1 MKILVG
7 ISKTPD
13 TTAKISFNND
23 HTEFNSAG
31 VQFIMNPYDEWYALV
46 KALEI
51 QESAGGSVT
60 VINVGG
66 VDNETII
73 RKALAI
79 GAESAVRINAEP
91 KSSMYTAFQIAEYAK
106 QNGFDLI
113 LLGKE
118 TIDFNGSEV
127 GAMLAEYL
135 DLPYLSYINSLT
147 LAGNVAT
154 VGREIE
160 GGTEIA
166 EVSLPFVASAAKGLA
181 EQRIPNMRGI
191 MMAKTKPLS
200 VVEPVAFNDLTI
212 AKNFDLPPAKSSV
225 KMVDP
230 ENMDELVRLL
240 HEEAKV
246 I

>member
-23 HTEFNSAG
+23 NKEFNANG

-46 KALEI
+46 RALEL
-51 QESAGGSVT
+51 QETLGGTVT
-60 VINVGG
+60 LINVGG
-66 VDNETII
+66 VDNEQVI
-73 RKALAI
+73 RKGLAI
-79 GAESAVRINAEP
+79 GADDAVRINAEP
-91 KSSMYTAFQIAEYAK
+91 KSALFTAYQIAEYAK
-106 QNGFDLI
+106 DKGFDLI

-127 GAMLAEYL
+127 GAMIAEYL
-135 DLPYLSYINSLT
+135 NLPFLSYINSLT
-147 LAGNVAT
+147 LAGNTAT
-154 VGREIE
+154 IGREIE

-166 EVSLPFVASAAKGLA
+166 EVDLPIVASAAKGLA

-191 MMAKTKPLS
+191 MMAKSKPLT
-200 VVEPVAFNDLTI
+200 VVEPKPFSDLTV
-212 AKNFDLPPAKSSV
+212 AMNFELPPAKTSV